1 MSNKLKEFFRTYDLE
16 SKHLVKLTIK
26 ELPEMVKVSKAGTAF
41 LIYLGN
47 KDREKKLTALLTLDG
62 ELQREDPK
70 AKLRFNDE
78 LGFWTIKKTET
89 TEQFLKW
96 WAERWS
102 IPFNS

>member
-1 MSNKLKEFFRTYDLE
+1 MT
-16 SKHLVKLTIK
+16 KHFYIR
-26 ELPEMVKVSKAGTAF
+26 AGQGVDRVEGMRF
-41 LIYLGN
+41 QRRGFGLGN